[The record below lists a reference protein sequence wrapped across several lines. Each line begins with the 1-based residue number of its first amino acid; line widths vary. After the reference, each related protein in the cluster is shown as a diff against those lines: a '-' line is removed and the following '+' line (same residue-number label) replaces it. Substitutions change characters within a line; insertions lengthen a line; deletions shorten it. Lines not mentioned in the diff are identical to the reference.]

1 MAPIAGVSGN
11 NDSHNKHSNSSSKSS
26 SRSGSSAPGG
36 GDSSAAP
43 NGVNGATEADGDNN
57 RLWAKLLT
65 EVQSKSTR
73 KLPKGKRIVIMGE
86 NETGKTSL
94 VAKVKGDDDPKKGQG
109 LEYHAINVRDE
120 DRDESVQMGVF
131 IVDGDLHHAG
141 LLRFALSEE
150 TFPHTLI
157 CLTVSMARPW
167 TIMSS
172 LDRWSQLLRR
182 HIDRLKISPQDMKDF
197 ESQLQRHFQEY
208 IEPDEAALQSGNLPK
223 RSGLLSP
230 AGGPGGEEDES
241 VLLPLGETTLTDNLG
256 LPIMVV
262 VTKTDAIANLEKEF
276 DYREEHFDFI
286 QQHIRHFCLHFGA
299 ALVYTS
305 VKEDKNCDLFLK
317 YAEHRLYG
325 FPFLNQA
332 SVVERDAVFIPTG
345 WDSETKI
352 SILYPN
358 MTTVKPEDS
367 FDEVIV
373 RPVPVRK
380 PIPTDP
386 EVIVEDEQTFLL
398 RQQQLLTKALPSS
411 PGVRVDGARVSS
423 ASGVPKSLD
432 RRSLGSPQVSVA
444 GSGSPASMK
453 KLDASSTPSAS
464 AAAVAGATSQEGVL
478 ANFFNSLLS
487 KKTGSPGGGG
497 PGGAGGMPGSPVG
510 SGGGLSATASP
521 VARPMTPGTDKA
533 SVRNDA
539 AAELERMTR
548 GSSPQVKPLRT
559 TTPTAES

>member
-1 MAPIAGVSGN
+1 MAPIAGVGN

-26 SRSGSSAPGG
+26 SRSGSSLPGG
-36 GDSSAAP
+36 GDSSAAS
-43 NGVNGATEADGDNN
+43 NGVNGADSNSENN

-73 KLPKGKRIVIMGE
+73 KLPKGKRIVILGE

-120 DRDESVQMGVF
+120 DRDEGVQMGVF

-182 HIDRLKISPQDMKDF
+182 HIDRLKISPQEMKDF

-208 IEPDEAALQSGNLPK
+208 IEPDDSALQSGNLPK

-286 QQHIRHFCLHFGA
+286 QQHIRHFCLRFGA

-325 FPFLNQA
+325 FPFLQQA

-345 WDSETKI
+345 WDSEAKI

-380 PIPTDP
+380 PIPSDP

-398 RQQQLLTKALPSS
+398 RQQQLLTKALPAS

-444 GSGSPASMK
+444 GGSPASMK
-453 KLDASSTPSAS
+453 KLDATSTTAS
-464 AAAVAGATSQEGVL
+464 AAAQATSQEGVL

-487 KKTGSPGGGG
+487 KKTGSPGGV
-497 PGGAGGMPGSPVG
+497 PGAAG
-510 SGGGLSATASP
+510 GGGLTPSATASP
-521 VARPMTPGTDKA
+521 VARPNTPGTDKT
-533 SVRNDA
+533 SMRNDA

-548 GSSPQVKPLRT
+548 GGSPQVKPLRT

>member
-1 MAPIAGVSGN
+1 M
-11 NDSHNKHSNSSSKSS
+11 
-26 SRSGSSAPGG
+26 
-36 GDSSAAP
+36 
-43 NGVNGATEADGDNN
+43 
-57 RLWAKLLT
+57 L
-65 EVQSKSTR
+65 
-73 KLPKGKRIVIMGE
+73 GE

-120 DRDESVQMGVF
+120 DRDEGVQMGVF

-150 TFPHTLI
+150 SFPHTLI

-182 HIDRLKISPQDMKDF
+182 HIDRLKISPQQMKDY
-197 ESQLQRHFQEY
+197 ESLLQRHFQEY
-208 IEPDEAALQSGNLPK
+208 IEPDEAALQSGNHAK

-230 AGGPGGEEDES
+230 AGGEESES

-256 LPIMVV
+256 LPIVVV

-286 QQHIRHFCLHFGA
+286 QQHIRHFCLRFGA

-345 WDSETKI
+345 WDSEAKI

-380 PIPTDP
+380 PIPSDP

-398 RQQQLLTKALPSS
+398 RQQQLLSKALPTG

-432 RRSLGSPQVSVA
+432 RRSLGSPQVSSA
-444 GSGSPASMK
+444 GGGSPGTMK
-453 KLDASSTPSAS
+453 KLEATSTPTS

-487 KKTGSPGGGG
+487 KKTGSPGGGAG
-497 PGGAGGMPGSPVG
+497 GATSPGAGG
-510 SGGGLSATASP
+510 GGGNPSLSASP
-521 VARPMTPGTDKA
+521 SPMARPITPGTDKA

-548 GSSPQVKPLRT
+548 GASPQVKPLRT